1 MATTMLHVRTKYDT
15 KLTTRDGEEILVPN
29 HTDMLLGV
37 MYDSDGGM
45 MPILIVPPDRPYG
58 QPRMV
63 VPMADVADLHLGM
76 LGDNVT
82 IGGVSLVIVSD
93 KSVRADVLALVE
105 CAKFCNRLR
114 HDAEYGQ
121 LM

>member
-1 MATTMLHVRTKYDT
+1 MATTMLHVRTKYDVR
-15 KLTTRDGEEILVPN
+15 LAIEGDREIAVPAR
-29 HTDMLLGV
+29 TDMLLGV
-37 MYDSDGGM
+37 MYDEDGGM

-63 VPMADVADLHLGM
+63 VPMTDVADLHLGM
-76 LGDNVT
+76 LSDSVT
-82 IGGVSLVIVSD
+82 IGGSSLVIVSD
-93 KSVRADVLALVE
+93 KSVRADMLALVE

-114 HDAEYGQ
+114 HKAEYGQ